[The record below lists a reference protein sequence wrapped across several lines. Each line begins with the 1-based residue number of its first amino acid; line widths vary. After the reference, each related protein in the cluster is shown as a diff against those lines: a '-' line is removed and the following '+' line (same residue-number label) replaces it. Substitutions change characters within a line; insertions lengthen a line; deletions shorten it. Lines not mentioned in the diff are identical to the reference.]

1 MLNVTVICVGSL
13 KESYLRDADAEYRKR
28 LSAYCTLRIIELKDG
43 APILPHLPKR
53 ALNVA
58 LCIEGKEM
66 SSEELAAF
74 IEKVPLSG
82 HSEICFVIG
91 GFAGLDE
98 EVKRACSLR
107 LSFSRMTFT
116 HQLMRV
122 ILLEQI
128 YRSFNIISGGKYHK

>member
-1 MLNVTVICVGSL
+1 MLNITVICVGNL

-28 LSAYCTLRIIELKDG
+28 LSAYCSLNVIELKDG

-53 ALNVA
+53 ALSVA

-66 SSEELAAF
+66 SSEELASF
-74 IEKVPLSG
+74 IERAPVEG
-82 HSEICFVIG
+82 HSDICFIIG
-91 GFAGLDE
+91 GFAGLPD
-98 EVKRACSLR
+98 EVKRASALR

-116 HQLMRV
+116 HQLMRI

-128 YRSFNIISGGKYHK
+128 YRAFNIITGGKYHK